1 MNGHE
6 NENENG
12 KDTGGIQIP
21 DALVLSLQESANRF
35 LALDPEGAERLADV
49 QGQVLLIELEGF
61 GTRLFV
67 VPGHHTLG
75 LYASYDAEPD
85 CRVRGTPAALLRLS
99 LADHREDEIFSGA
112 IEITGDNQVAQ
123 RIGDVFRN
131 LDIDWEEQLARLFG
145 DSVARRIGKQARSAR
160 EWTER
165 GGDTLAQNLRE
176 FLQQESR
183 LLPSDL
189 EQRQFLN
196 GVDIFR
202 DDVERLAARVD
213 RLAAKGPAASAPR
226 HPRTPPSTP
235 PSAPPPA
242 PPSAPPSPPP
252 SEQPDA

>member
-1 MNGHE
+1 MSESGSE
-6 NENENG
+6 N
-12 KDTGGIQIP
+12 GGIQIP
-21 DALVLSLQESANRF
+21 DALLLSLQESVNRF
-35 LALDPEGAERLADV
+35 LALDPEGAERLSDV

-61 GTRLFV
+61 GTRIFV

-85 CRVRGTPAALLRLS
+85 CRVRGTPAALLRMS
-99 LADHREDEIFSGA
+99 LADHREDEVFSGA

-123 RIGDVFRN
+123 RVGDVFRN

-145 DSVARRIGKQARSAR
+145 DSVARQIGQQARNVK

-165 GGDTLAQNLRE
+165 GGDTLTQNLRE

-183 LLPSDL
+183 LLPSDTEL
-189 EQRQFLN
+189 RQFLN

-213 RLAAKGPAASAPR
+213 RLVPKGPAASASGR
-226 HPRTPPSTP
+226 
-235 PSAPPPA
+235 PSAHPPA
-242 PPSAPPSPPP
+242 SSSAPP

>member
-1 MNGHE
+1 MSEAHGAHGDSDSGSGNA
-6 NENENG
+6 
-12 KDTGGIQIP
+12 GIQIP
-21 DALVLSLQESANRF
+21 DALLLSIQESVNRF

-145 DSVARRIGKQARSAR
+145 DSVARRIGEQARNAR
-160 EWTER
+160 EWTLR
-165 GGDTLAQNLRE
+165 GSETLTQNVRE

-183 LLPSDL
+183 LLPSDREL
-189 EQRQFLN
+189 RQFLN

-202 DDVERLAARVD
+202 DDVERLAARVN
-213 RLAAKGPAASAPR
+213 RLAPKDPAASA
-226 HPRTPPSTP
+226 TVS
-235 PSAPPPA
+235 PSA
-242 PPSAPPSPPP
+242 SPP
-252 SEQPDA
+252 EQLRA